1 MAGVSTATPEGREF
15 KGITL
20 ANIPA
25 FPAVVLRVLDIV
37 SQDETDFAL
46 LVREITS
53 DATLSA
59 QVLRLANSPLF
70 GPRYPVK
77 SVLHALAV
85 LGVRRLTGLVLT
97 LSMSRFLK
105 RASVG
110 DLMRRSWRHNLACA
124 LAAKEFAHSFGRDA
138 NEAYNAGLFHD
149 AGRLAFLIVD
159 PRFYQ
164 TIAGCQV
171 DLREMELAHFG
182 VDHCDAGGW
191 VIEQWHLPEAFAE
204 VARHHHAPQP
214 ENGELTM
221 LVNASCAVANRL
233 GYSVVLGNAGEI
245 EVDVNDNLCSSIAD
259 FIDSLER
266 EYKI

>member
-1 MAGVSTATPEGREF
+1 MTSALRAASALKSLPPFPPVAGKVINLLADDSVS
-15 KGITL
+15 L
-20 ANIPA
+20 
-25 FPAVVLRVLDIV
+25 
-37 SQDETDFAL
+37 
-46 LVREITS
+46 REIA
-53 DATLSA
+53 DTLSTDA
-59 QVLRLANSPLF
+59 ALSAEVLRLANSPLF
-70 GPRYPVK
+70 GPRYGVK

-164 TIAGCQV
+164 TIAGCKV

-182 VDHCDAGGW
+182 VDHCEAGAW

-233 GYSVVLGNAGEI
+233 GYSVVVGNEGEI